1 MKNIIYA
8 LLLLANS
15 VFAIDIHEFKTEQ
28 QRLDYQQL
36 TEELRCL
43 VCQNQNI
50 ADSDAGLAK
59 DLRNEVAKLV
69 KQDMNQTQITDYLV
83 ERYGDFVRYDPPMRA
98 DTIVLW
104 ALPLFVLLLAAFIVI
119 RTIKKN
125 ANSPHSQANTITNN
139 TNEAD

>member
-1 MKNIIYA
+1 MMGMAHLTIMKKILILI
-8 LLLLANS
+8 LLSFSAI
-15 VFAIDIHEFKTEQ
+15 AIDIHEFESET

-69 KQDMNQTQITDYLV
+69 KSGQSQSEITDYLV
-83 ERYGDFVRYDPPMRA
+83 VRYGDFVRYSPPVRI
-98 DTIVLW
+98 DTILLWVLPF
-104 ALPLFVLLLAAFIVI
+104 LVLLIAATVLIF
-119 RTIKKN
+119 TIKRNQNNKES
-125 ANSPHSQANTITNN
+125 NS
-139 TNEAD
+139 

>member
-1 MKNIIYA
+1 MKK
-8 LLLLANS
+8 LLLTILLIANT

-59 DLRNEVAKLV
+59 DLRNEVAKMV
-69 KQDMNQTQITDYLV
+69 NQGMSQNEITDYLV
-83 ERYGDFVRYDPPMRA
+83 ERYGDFVRYSPPMRA
-98 DTIVLW
+98 DTLVLW
-104 ALPLFVLLLAAFIVI
+104 LMPLLILLIAGFIVI

-125 ANSPHSQANTITNN
+125 ASNTT
-139 TNEAD
+139 TNESDL

>member
-1 MKNIIYA
+1 MKKLLLI
-8 LLLLANS
+8 LLLLTTKA
-15 VFAIDIHEFKTEQ
+15 FAIDIHEFDNEK

-59 DLRNEVAKLV
+59 DLRNEVAKMI
-69 KQDMNQTQITDYLV
+69 KKGDSQNQITDYMV
-83 ERYGDFVRYDPPMRA
+83 ERYGDFVRYNPPMRV
-98 DTIVLW
+98 DTIILW
-104 ALPLFVLLLAAFIVI
+104 ALPLLVLLIAAFVLI

-125 ANSPHSQANTITNN
+125 SANNN
-139 TNEAD
+139 EPDL

>member
-1 MKNIIYA
+1 MMGQVYLTLMKKLTIIF
-8 LLLLANS
+8 LLFANTL
-15 VFAIDIHEFKTEQ
+15 FAIDIHEFETEQ

-59 DLRNEVAKLV
+59 DLRREVAKLISQG
-69 KQDMNQTQITDYLV
+69 QDQQQITSYMVD
-83 ERYGDFVRYDPPMRA
+83 RYGDFVRYSPPIRI

-104 ALPLFVLLLAAFIVI
+104 VMPLLVLFIATFIVI

-125 ANSPHSQANTITNN
+125 AKITEES
-139 TNEAD
+139 NEL

>member
-1 MKNIIYA
+1 MKK
-8 LLLLANS
+8 LLLIIAFTSFS
-15 VFAIDIHEFKTEQ
+15 VFAIDIHQFETEQ

-59 DLRNEVAKLV
+59 DLRNEVAKLI
-69 KQDMNQTQITDYLV
+69 KQGQNQVQITDYMV
-83 ERYGDFVRYDPPMRA
+83 ERYGDFVRYNPPMRT
-98 DTIVLW
+98 DTIILW
-104 ALPLFVLLLAAFIVI
+104 LLPLLVFLIAVLMLI

-125 ANSPHSQANTITNN
+125 AANSES
-139 TNEAD
+139 DK

>member
-1 MKNIIYA
+1 MKKIIIT
-8 LLLLANS
+8 LILIANT

-59 DLRNEVAKLV
+59 DLRNEVAKMV
-69 KQDMNQTQITDYLV
+69 QQDMSQSEITDYLV
-83 ERYGDFVRYDPPMRA
+83 ERYGDFVRYNPPMRA

-104 ALPLFVLLLAAFIVI
+104 AMPLLVLLIAGFIVI

-125 ANSPHSQANTITNN
+125 TTSTH
-139 TNEAD
+139 TNESDS

>member
-1 MKNIIYA
+1 MKKTLLT
-8 LLLLANS
+8 LLLLANA
-15 VFAIDIHEFKTEQ
+15 VFAIDVHEFDNEQ

-59 DLRNEVAKLV
+59 DLRNEVAKMV
-69 KQDMNQTQITDYLV
+69 KQGQTQEQITDYLV
-83 ERYGDFVRYDPPMRA
+83 KRYGDFVRYNPPVRA
-98 DTIVLW
+98 DTIILW
-104 ALPLFVLLLAAFIVI
+104 VMPLLVLLIAIFMVI

-125 ANSPHSQANTITNN
+125 AHSSKNN
-139 TNEAD
+139 ESDL

>member
-1 MKNIIYA
+1 MKK
-8 LLLLANS
+8 LLLIIAFTSFS
-15 VFAIDIHEFKTEQ
+15 VCAIDIHQFETEQ

-59 DLRNEVAKLV
+59 DLRNEVAKFI
-69 KQDMNQTQITDYLV
+69 KQGQNQEQITEYMV
-83 ERYGDFVRYDPPMRA
+83 ERYGDFVRYNPPMRT
-98 DTIVLW
+98 DTIILW
-104 ALPLFVLLLAAFIVI
+104 LLPLLVFLIAVLILI

-125 ANSPHSQANTITNN
+125 ATKTESDT
-139 TNEAD
+139 

>member
-1 MKNIIYA
+1 MKKI
-8 LLLLANS
+8 LLTFILISFNL
-15 VFAIDIHEFKTEQ
+15 FAIDIHEFETET

-69 KQDMNQTQITDYLV
+69 KSGQSQGEITDYLTV
-83 ERYGDFVRYDPPMRA
+83 RYGDFVRYSPPVRI
-98 DTIVLW
+98 DTILLWVLPF
-104 ALPLFVLLLAAFIVI
+104 LVLLIAATVLIF
-119 RTIKKN
+119 TIKRNQNNKE
-125 ANSPHSQANTITNN
+125 SQS
-139 TNEAD
+139 

>member
-1 MKNIIYA
+1 MNKI
-8 LLLLANS
+8 LLTFLLLANT

-59 DLRNEVAKLV
+59 DLRNEVAKMI

-83 ERYGDFVRYDPPMRA
+83 ERYGDFVRYSPPMRA
-98 DTIVLW
+98 DTLVLW
-104 ALPLFVLLLAAFIVI
+104 ALPALVLLIAGFLVF
-119 RTIKKN
+119 RTIKKT
-125 ANSPHSQANTITNN
+125 ANSPTNN
-139 TNEAD
+139 ESDS

>member
-1 MKNIIYA
+1 MTRVKNKTMKKIIIT
-8 LLLLANS
+8 LILIANT

-59 DLRNEVAKLV
+59 DLRNEVAKMV
-69 KQDMNQTQITDYLV
+69 QQDMSQTEITDYLV
-83 ERYGDFVRYDPPMRA
+83 ERYGDFVRYNPPMRA

-104 ALPLFVLLLAAFIVI
+104 AMPLLILLLAGFIVI

-125 ANSPHSQANTITNN
+125 ANNTS
-139 TNEAD
+139 NESDL

>member
-1 MKNIIYA
+1 MVGKPTLQQIMKKTILI
-8 LLLLANS
+8 LILFANTL
-15 VFAIDIHEFKTEQ
+15 FAIDIHEFETEK

-59 DLRNEVAKLV
+59 DLRNEVAKLI
-69 KQDMNQTQITDYLV
+69 KQGQTQTQVTDYMV
-83 ERYGDFVRYDPPMRA
+83 ERYGDFVRYSPPMRA

-104 ALPLFVLLLAAFIVI
+104 VMPFLVLFIAATVLIVTI
-119 RTIKKN
+119 RR
-125 ANSPHSQANTITNN
+125 NTKNN
-139 TNEAD
+139 TGIES